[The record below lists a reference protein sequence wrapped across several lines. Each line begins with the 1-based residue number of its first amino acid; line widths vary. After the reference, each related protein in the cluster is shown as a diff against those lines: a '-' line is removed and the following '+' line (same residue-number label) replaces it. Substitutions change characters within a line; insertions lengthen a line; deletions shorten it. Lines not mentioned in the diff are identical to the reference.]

1 MAKKFK
7 FKLEGLLKLRHF
19 KEEQLKVELGKVNQ
33 EILQVKKRI
42 NDLKEHIDET
52 YQSQEKVFAIGA
64 DGQFAK
70 FFPYYIQAKRED
82 IENQENLLFS
92 LQKRYER
99 KLAEVSKA
107 MGESKVIHQMKD
119 KDKESWKKEV
129 EKKEQSEIDELLSM
143 RRTFKEM
150 NT

>member
-19 KEEQLKVELGKVNQ
+19 KEEQLKVELGKINQ
-33 EILQVKKRI
+33 EILGVKKKI
-42 NDLKEHIDET
+42 DDLKVHIDET
-52 YQSQEKVFAIGA
+52 YRSQEKSFAGGT

-82 IENQENLLFS
+82 IKNQENLLYS
-92 LQKRYER
+92 LEKRYQR
-99 KLAEVSKA
+99 KLSEVSKA

-119 KDKESWKKEV
+119 KDKETWKKAT
-129 EKKEQSEIDELLSM
+129 EKKEQGEIDELLSM

-150 NT
+150 NS